1 MKDDYIVLILIA
13 NDIIKLHSFIYQ
25 FAIVILVGEAV
36 LILHTFDSVW
46 WYTTM
51 SINNAMP

>member
-25 FAIVILVGEAV
+25 FTIVILVGETV
-36 LILHTFDSVW
+36 LILHTFDSV
-46 WYTTM
+46 
-51 SINNAMP
+51 